1 MAFELWGSP
10 LAFLFGGFFGYA
22 IRVIVSI
29 RSKKD
34 SSIEEL
40 YSISVDSIYI
50 LSQILEERDLKDEYK
65 LCDCDIRLLTDIFK
79 RMATISGLYGSRR
92 IQDRM
97 DKIYAEIAKLF
108 DLDAEKAPLSI
119 REGRYPV
126 ARFKNLKVALEE
138 LLEDL
143 EKEMKMAAFMS
154 RVRSKRGLRV
164 LIPHGEKYDDC
175 RQDGKDCPIVRQMLI
190 WKQNH
195 CNGQSPC
202 N

>member
-1 MAFELWGSP
+1 MGLVP
-10 LAFLFGGFFGYA
+10 FLFGGVLGYA
-22 IRVIVSI
+22 IRVIVNI

-34 SSIEEL
+34 SAIEEL

-50 LSQILEERDLKDEYK
+50 LSQILKDKNSDDEYK

-97 DKIYAEIAKLF
+97 DKIYDEIAKLF
-108 DLDAEKAPLSI
+108 DLDAKEGPLSI
-119 REGRYPV
+119 KEGQYPV
-126 ARFKNLKVALEE
+126 AKFKNLKVALEE
-138 LLEDL
+138 LLKDL

-154 RVRSKRGLRV
+154 RVKPERGLRV

-175 RQDGKDCPIVRQMLI
+175 RQDGKGCPIVRQMLI